1 MSSSRCTAPC
11 QEMKLLIP
19 TLAGREKRRRKKEAQ
34 LSTPT
39 PRSNFLSQPFVC
51 NLASPVH
58 ARATVR
64 SGSFNL
70 AGRPAVTRVGSLHA
84 TRTRASHFAIQ
95 TCKSRVRDTEGDGRH
110 LQSCWRVDVTHA
122 ASKLA
127 SFYNGQISLLQNL
140 AGALS
145 HSLDTTN
152 VRTHTHAPFL
162 DTTARAR
169 TNM

>member
-19 TLAGREKRRRKKEAQ
+19 TLVVTDQRRRKKEAQ

-110 LQSCWRVDVTHA
+110 LESCWRVDVTHA

-145 HSLDTTN
+145 HPPS
-152 VRTHTHAPFL
+152 THAPFL